1 MPEVSDYHICI
12 TGHDDDFIP
21 SLDKS
26 VQLIDFLDFSYYLDG
41 PDRET
46 GIFVRLPHRDT
57 QHWSQYVRTNPEEPV
72 KYLRRRYVYLTYSP
86 IALDQPY
93 RHYNDLIHIIEGIT
107 PREAGFIAC
116 LGRGTRNL
124 VDVLHCPV
132 PGESRRWIRDVVVYL
147 IRGYHPVWKRVFNEQ
162 ESRKEWELTAVKGFN
177 LMLVCKLDSRI
188 DVFKLE
194 EFIEVLRLKEEFMH
208 FLKKIGQTLGY
219 LHFEMLGEVSR

>member
-1 MPEVSDYHICI
+1 
-12 TGHDDDFIP
+12 
-21 SLDKS
+21 
-26 VQLIDFLDFSYYLDG
+26 
-41 PDRET
+41 
-46 GIFVRLPHRDT
+46 
-57 QHWSQYVRTNPEEPV
+57 
-72 KYLRRRYVYLTYSP
+72 
-86 IALDQPY
+86 
-93 RHYNDLIHIIEGIT
+93 
-107 PREAGFIAC
+107 
-116 LGRGTRNL
+116 
-124 VDVLHCPV
+124 VLHCPV